1 MESVVGERSCKK
13 TMTRGAIQLG
23 LLGFAQVFG
32 QAQSTANSSSSSDV
46 RTAIELLRSQGIRL
60 CHDQPEWHSL
70 LPSCSPLSTQ
80 RSLDDSL
87 EAAGAEESEGAWLT
101 NLIGAI
107 VCVGFAAL
115 AAGLTLGL
123 LGLDPL
129 LLLIKERAGRSEKER
144 RMARNLLPLVQ
155 QHHRLLVT
163 LLLMNSIANEALPIF
178 LEGLLS
184 PTVAVLVSVTLV
196 LFFGEIIPS
205 AIFTGPNQ
213 LQIANRL
220 APLVK
225 AAMCVLGPIAI
236 PIAKLLDWFLH
247 DDDGESLSAYNRGEL
262 SALIRIQYEDR
273 MASKR
278 RRKAQQQTVM
288 ANPHHVGGLDLTGAI
303 GVRDRLAIDDA
314 VRATVRQLEHA
325 EVLHEMSAPV
335 QSGRPTYERSTSIH
349 VDEVT
354 MVEGALQMKTK
365 VAVDVFTPLRKAFLL
380 SDDTLLTEKEI
391 VQIYASGYSRIPIY
405 RKDPEDPTYKS
416 NVIGVLITKQLIVVN
431 SRDKRPLH
439 TLPLYTPRC
448 VSHDMSLVDLL
459 NQFQTG
465 GRALKGGHMALVCS
479 RPDDGNTALGRGE
492 ALPKSAG
499 LVGIITL
506 EDVLEMLLQE
516 QIYDEQDRYEKDAQ
530 KLAKIVVRRWKA
542 YVQRRRAVLSSGSP
556 SDPALLPVVQRAVAM
571 ERGLSNESTFLLH

>member
-1 MESVVGERSCKK
+1 
-13 TMTRGAIQLG
+13 
-23 LLGFAQVFG
+23 
-32 QAQSTANSSSSSDV
+32 
-46 RTAIELLRSQGIRL
+46 
-60 CHDQPEWHSL
+60 
-70 LPSCSPLSTQ
+70 
-80 RSLDDSL
+80 
-87 EAAGAEESEGAWLT
+87 
-101 NLIGAI
+101 
-107 VCVGFAAL
+107 
-115 AAGLTLGL
+115 AGLTLGL

-262 SALIRIQYEDR
+262 SALI
-273 MASKR
+273 
-278 RRKAQQQTVM
+278 
-288 ANPHHVGGLDLTGAI
+288 L
-303 GVRDRLAIDDA
+303 
-314 VRATVRQLEHA
+314 
-325 EVLHEMSAPV
+325 LHEMSAPV

-365 VAVDVFTPLRKAFLL
+365 VAVDVYTPLRKAFLL

-465 GRALKGGHMALVCS
+465 
-479 RPDDGNTALGRGE
+479 
-492 ALPKSAG
+492 
-499 LVGIITL
+499 
-506 EDVLEMLLQE
+506 
-516 QIYDEQDRYEKDAQ
+516 
-530 KLAKIVVRRWKA
+530 
-542 YVQRRRAVLSSGSP
+542 
-556 SDPALLPVVQRAVAM
+556 
-571 ERGLSNESTFLLH
+571 